1 MTRRTKTKYFSTGKL
16 VWDEHSSAGKYVREN
31 CKTLKVEETISKL
44 LSLSCFIIQKY
55 QQGDGEDHEQLF
67 DLICSMLI
75 YDPTERIGL
84 DQVLR

>member
-1 MTRRTKTKYFSTGKL
+1 MTRRTKTKYFTTGKL

-31 CKTLKVEETISKL
+31 CK
-44 LSLSCFIIQKY
+44 Q
-55 QQGDGEDHEQLF
+55 DGEDHEQLF
-67 DLICSMLI
+67 DLIQSMLI

>member
-1 MTRRTKTKYFSTGKL
+1 MNPSFSRMTRRTKTKYFTTGKL
-16 VWDEHSSAGKYVREN
+16 VWDEQSSAGKYVREN
-31 CKTLKVEETISKL
+31 CKQLK
-44 LSLSCFIIQKY
+44 KY

-67 DLICSMLI
+67 DLIQSMLI